1 MGPQSES
8 SLPLTVAAALQQR
21 AVELE
26 CCGDTGVPAAQEG
39 AALAAAYKVTEC
51 SPSDGLPQT
60 GQRDGLDSE
69 GLHRYG
75 GEGCLGTPGK
85 EKVLEKSVKKCL
97 YCFQNVSLMPRLSCT
112 CEKEGLVF
120 SVTFLVQNIFS
131 GEQIFHTL
139 SQK

>member
-1 MGPQSES
+1 MVPQSGP

-21 AVELE
+21 VVELE

-75 GEGCLGTPGK
+75 GEECLGTPGK
-85 EKVLEKSVKKCL
+85 EKVLEKYIRSVKKCL
-97 YCFQNVSLMPRLSCT
+97 YCF
-112 CEKEGLVF
+112 
-120 SVTFLVQNIFS
+120 
-131 GEQIFHTL
+131 
-139 SQK
+139 